1 MGTLRLLHGHFIG
14 IKEAPYPP
22 EGGRSIAT
30 NQGGKVR
37 RGLRQRELKGF
48 DEKVGKFDEIGEK
61 DEKRRKMSVFNWTVY
76 K

>member
-1 MGTLRLLHGHFIG
+1 MGTLLALKRPLT
-14 IKEAPYPP
+14 PQR
-22 EGGRSIAT
+22 GGRSIAT

-61 DEKRRKMSVFNWTVY
+61 DEKRRKMSVFNWNVY

>member
-1 MGTLRLLHGHFIG
+1 MGTSRLLHGHFIG

-22 EGGRSIAT
+22 KRGRSIAT

-48 DEKVGKFDEIGEK
+48 DEKVGKIDEMAEK
-61 DEKRRKMSVFNWTVY
+61 GIKRRKMSVFIWNVF

>member
-37 RGLRQRELKGF
+37 RGLRPRELKGF
-48 DEKVGKFDEIGEK
+48 DEKVGKIDEMGEK
-61 DEKRRKMSVFNWTVY
+61 GKKWRKMGIFIWNEY